1 MSDIWSAGK
10 AQCRPSPRHPQAD
23 GQTAQDLA
31 TVRDPQQA
39 RSGQSV
45 DDRLGEQGAPT
56 LAGP

>member
-1 MSDIWSAGK
+1 MSDIWLAGK
-10 AQCRPSPRHPQAD
+10 AQHCPSPRHPQAD

-31 TVRDPQQA
+31 TVRDPKQA
-39 RSGQSV
+39 RSGHGL